1 MSVKKMAGESWKTIV
16 FKGAKSL
23 RKKYAV
29 SNLGRAASFTKDI
42 YEDGKVLTGSVT
54 SGYRTLNLHV
64 EEGNGTLYIH
74 REVAKLFCKKN
85 NPKQKVVIHNNH
97 LKPDNRAQNLAWTT
111 VEEASAHQQNSPKKL
126 AYKAAQAQRKKGV
139 KLTQV
144 QVKAIKN
151 SLLNG
156 KRKLTYKQI
165 AEKYCVS
172 EMTIYRI
179 KSGENWAAV

>member
-1 MSVKKMAGESWKTIV
+1 MSVKKIAGENWKTIS
-16 FKGAKSL
+16 FKGAKTL
-23 RKKYAV
+23 RRKYAV
-29 SNLGRAASFTKDI
+29 SNLGRAASFSKDI
-42 YEDGKVLTGSVT
+42 YEDGKVLNGSIT
-54 SGYRTLNLHV
+54 SGYKTLNLHI

-74 REVAKLFCKKN
+74 REVAKLFCKKASL
-85 NPKQKVVIHNNH
+85 KQKFVIHNNH
-97 LKPDNRAQNLAWTT
+97 LKADNRAENLTWKTA
-111 VEEASAHQQNSPKKL
+111 EDASGHQQNSPKKL

-151 SLLNG
+151 SLASA
-156 KRKLTYKQI
+156 KRKLTYKQL
-165 AEKYCVS
+165 AEKYKVS

>member
-1 MSVKKMAGESWKTIV
+1 MSVKKIAGEDWKTMS

-29 SNLGRAASFTKDI
+29 SNFGKACSYTKDL
-42 YEDGKVLTGSVT
+42 YEDGKILSGSMT
-54 SGYRTLNLHV
+54 SGYKTLNLHV

-85 NPKQKVVIHNNH
+85 SPKEKLVIHNNH
-97 LKPDNRAQNLAWTT
+97 LKADNRAENLTWKTA
-111 VEEASAHQQNSPKKL
+111 EDAIEHQQNSPKKL

-151 SLLNG
+151 SLSSL
-156 KRKLTYKQI
+156 KRKLTYKQL
-165 AEKYCVS
+165 AEKYKVS

-179 KSGENWAAV
+179 KSGENWASV

>member
-1 MSVKKMAGESWKTIV
+1 MSVKKITGESWKTIS

-29 SNLGRAASFTKDI
+29 SNLGRTASFTKDI
-42 YEDGKVLTGSVT
+42 YEDGKILTGSVT
-54 SGYRTLNLHV
+54 SGYKTLNLHV

-85 NPKQKVVIHNNH
+85 SPRKKVVIHNNH
-97 LKPDNRAQNLAWTT
+97 IKTDNRVENLDWKTP
-111 VEEASAHQQNSPKKL
+111 EEASNHQQNSPKKL

-139 KLTQV
+139 KLSQV

-151 SLLNG
+151 SLANA
-156 KRKLTYKQI
+156 KRKLTYKQL
-165 AEKYCVS
+165 AEKYKVS

-179 KSGENWAAV
+179 KSGENWGSV